1 MEVQV
6 PTRRQ
11 FLKAT
16 TRVGATLTLAAS
28 LCPPARP
35 ARAYSISLPTVM
47 QGSDVLNDT
56 DVLQWIASGVASLQ
70 VAGHVV
76 NSFAHNLN
84 YANLPADLKKY
95 FRCAGSECR
104 GMTKGKGIWET
115 IPEEIRMGGEKEIDR
130 FLKNKDW
137 SHIIPKSEGGSS
149 DPDNGIFEHTE
160 ENRKRG
166 GRRMTPDEI
175 EAARKVIK
183 SDAMRSVL
191 RQTTSA
197 MAKGALA
204 AVIMG
209 GMLLCLECGLQYAE
223 GKITWNQ
230 MVDKI
235 VRASAIAGLS
245 AFIVTGLIVG
255 LNILFPPL
263 IPMLAPALFVIQ
275 IVSLAFLAHYAVK
288 IAKGWWEV
296 LKDYDLKNEFVSV
309 LETLEDFVREM
320 IDDTDDSILNV
331 VWEWIEG
338 LAQRVGID
346 RAWEMAIGFV
356 QRIGIDR
363 AWNWFASR
371 TRTVREH
378 ASVLFSSFS
387 AWDFPDFDVDEG
399 EMREEIAD
407 VINLE
412 FREALETTNLI
423 RRSLIDNLGSAGR
436 EALEARQTI

>member
-1 MEVQV
+1 MEVQE

-35 ARAYSISLPTVM
+35 AQAHSVSLRPVL
-47 QGSDVLNDT
+47 QGSDVLRDPR
-56 DVLQWIASGVASLQ
+56 VLQWIASGVGSLW

-84 YANLPADLKKY
+84 YANLPDNLKNY

-115 IPEEIRMGGEKEIDR
+115 IPEQIRMGGEKEIDR
-130 FLKNKDW
+130 FLKGKDW

-149 DPDNGIFEHTE
+149 YPDNGIFEHTE
-160 ENRKRG
+160 ENRRRG
-166 GRRMTPDEI
+166 GRRMRPDEI
-175 EAARKVIK
+175 EAARKVIR
-183 SDAMRSVL
+183 SDMIRSVL

-197 MAKGALA
+197 MVKGALA
-204 AVIMG
+204 GVIMG
-209 GMLLCLECGLQYAE
+209 GLLLCLECGLQYAE
-223 GKITWNQ
+223 GKISWNK
-230 MVDKI
+230 MVEKI
-235 VRASAIAGLS
+235 VRASALAGLS

-263 IPMLAPALFVIQ
+263 IPMLAPALFVLQ
-275 IVSLAFLAHYAVK
+275 IVSLLFLATVAVK
-288 IAKGWWEV
+288 LAQGWWEV
-296 LKDYDLKNEFVSV
+296 LKEYDLKNEFVDV

-320 IDDTDDSILNV
+320 VDDTDDSILNV

-356 QRIGIDR
+356 QRIGIDK

-371 TRTVREH
+371 TRTVREQ

-407 VINLE
+407 VINLQ

-423 RRSLIDNLGSAGR
+423 RRSLIDNLGGAGR
-436 EALEARQTI
+436 EALKAS

>member
-1 MEVQV
+1 MEVQE

-16 TRVGATLTLAAS
+16 TRVGATLTLAAL

-35 ARAYSISLPTVM
+35 AQAYSVSLLPVL
-47 QGSDVLNDT
+47 QGNDILNDSR
-56 DVLQWIASGVASLQ
+56 VFQWIASGVGSLW

-76 NSFAHNLN
+76 NSFARNLN
-84 YANLPADLKKY
+84 YANLPDNLKNY

-104 GMTKGKGIWET
+104 GIPKGKGIWET
-115 IPEEIRMGGEKEIDR
+115 IPEEIRMGGESEIKR
-130 FLKNKDW
+130 FLKDKDW
-137 SHIIPKSEGGSS
+137 SHIIPKSQGGSS
-149 DPDNGIFEHTE
+149 TADNGIFELTE
-160 ENRKRG
+160 LNRRRG
-166 GRRMTPDEI
+166 DRPMTPDEI

-183 SDAMRSVL
+183 SDMIRSVL

-223 GKITWNQ
+223 GKITWEQ
-230 MVDKI
+230 MVKKI
-235 VRASAIAGLS
+235 VRASALAGIS

-263 IPMLAPALFVIQ
+263 IPMLAPALFVLQ
-275 IVSLAFLAHYAVK
+275 IVSLVFLAHYALE
-288 IAKGWWEV
+288 IAEGWWEV
-296 LKDYDLKNEFVSV
+296 LKEYDLINEFVGV

-320 IDDTDDSILNV
+320 VDDTDENILNV

-346 RAWEMAIGFV
+346 RAWSMAMGFV
-356 QRIGIDR
+356 QRIGLDS
-363 AWNWFASR
+363 AWNWFASQ
-371 TRTVREH
+371 TQAVKEQ
-378 ASVLFSSFS
+378 ASVLFSSLNE
-387 AWDFPDFDVDEG
+387 WDFPDFDIDVG
-399 EMREEIAD
+399 EMREEIAN

-412 FREALETTNLI
+412 FRGALMTTDQI
-423 RRSLIDNLGSAGR
+423 RRSLTDTLGSAGR
-436 EALEARQTI
+436 NSMEASQMV

>member
-1 MEVQV
+1 MEVQE

-16 TRVGATLTLAAS
+16 TRVGATLTLAAL

-35 ARAYSISLPTVM
+35 AQASSVSLHPVL
-47 QGSDVLNDT
+47 QESDVLRDPR
-56 DVLQWIASGVASLQ
+56 VLQWIASGVGSIW
-70 VAGHVV
+70 VAGRVV
-76 NSFAHNLN
+76 NSFAHNLD
-84 YANLPADLKKY
+84 YDNLPDNLRNY

-115 IPEEIRMGGEKEIDR
+115 IPEQIRKGGKSEIDR
-130 FLKNKDW
+130 FLKGKDW

-160 ENRKRG
+160 ENRRRG
-166 GRRMTPDEI
+166 GREMTPDEI
-175 EAARKVIK
+175 DAARKVIK
-183 SDAMRSVL
+183 SDMIRSVL

-197 MAKGALA
+197 MVKGALA

-209 GMLLCLECGLQYAE
+209 GLLLCLECGLQYAE
-223 GKITWNQ
+223 GKISWNK
-230 MVDKI
+230 MVEKI
-235 VRASAIAGLS
+235 VRASALAGLS
-245 AFIVTGLIVG
+245 AFIFTGLIVG
-255 LNILFPPL
+255 LGILFPPL
-263 IPMLAPALFVIQ
+263 IPIMASVLFVLQ
-275 IVSLAFLAHYAVK
+275 IVSLVFLAYHAVK
-288 IAKGWWEV
+288 IAEGWWEV
-296 LKDYDLKNEFVSV
+296 LKNYDLKNEFVGV
-309 LETLEDFVREM
+309 LENLEDFVREM
-320 IDDTDDSILNV
+320 VDDTEDSILNV

-346 RAWEMAIGFV
+346 RAWEMALGFV

-371 TRTVREH
+371 TRTVREQ
-378 ASVLFSSFS
+378 ASVLLSSFS
-387 AWDFPDFDVDEG
+387 AWNFPDFDVDEG

-407 VINLE
+407 VINLQ

-423 RRSLIDNLGSAGR
+423 RRSLIDNLGSVGR

>member
-35 ARAYSISLPTVM
+35 VQASSTSLPPVL

-84 YANLPADLKKY
+84 YANLPQRLKNY

-115 IPEEIRMGGEKEIDR
+115 IPEEIRMGGDKEIDR

-160 ENRKRG
+160 ENRRRG

-183 SDAMRSVL
+183 SDAIRSVL

-209 GMLLCLECGLQYAE
+209 GLLLCLECGLQYAE

-263 IPMLAPALFVIQ
+263 IPMLAPALFIIQ

-288 IAKGWWEV
+288 IAQGWWEV
-296 LKDYDLKNEFVSV
+296 LKDYDLKNEFVGV
-309 LETLEDFVREM
+309 LESLEDFVREM
-320 IDDTDDSILNV
+320 IDDTDDSILTV
-331 VWEWIEG
+331 VWEWVEG

-346 RAWEMAIGFV
+346 RAWAIASGFL
-356 QRIGIDR
+356 QRIGMER
-363 AWNWFASR
+363 AWNWFASQ
-371 TRTVREH
+371 TRAVREQ
-378 ASVLFSSFS
+378 ASVLMSSLN
-387 AWDFPDFDVDEG
+387 AWNFPDFDIDAG
-399 EMREEIAD
+399 EMQEKIAE
-407 VINLE
+407 VINLD
-412 FREALETTNLI
+412 FREALETTALI
-423 RRSLIDNLGSAGR
+423 RRSLLDNLGSSGR
-436 EALEARQTI
+436 EAWRASRAI